1 MGRFQMEKGA
11 PGAEEIQDPHFESK
25 SFGWESVERCWLSEG
40 FVQHGC
46 LRSEE
51 SQHPLG

>member
-1 MGRFQMEKGA
+1 MDKGA
-11 PGAEEIQDPHFESK
+11 PGSEEIQNPYFESK
-25 SFGWESVERCWLSEG
+25 RFWWEMVEHCWLSEG

-51 SQHPLG
+51 SQNPLG